1 MENNINN
8 LLKKKGIS
16 IKRLAKETEMDYST
30 AYRIVHRKDLSRTL
44 LETLVRIATVLEVDL
59 EELYKRGKK
68 KWLLK
73 LRPKLIDGIQRFC

>member
-68 KWLLK
+68 K
-73 LRPKLIDGIQRFC
+73 